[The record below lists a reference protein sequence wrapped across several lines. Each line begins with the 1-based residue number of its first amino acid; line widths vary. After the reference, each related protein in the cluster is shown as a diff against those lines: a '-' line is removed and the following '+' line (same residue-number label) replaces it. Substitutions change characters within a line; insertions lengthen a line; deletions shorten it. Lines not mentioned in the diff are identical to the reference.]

1 MKIIAGLGNPDAKY
15 KNTYHNLGFM
25 AVEKSAE
32 LFGATFCKEKFRAL
46 VAETTVDGEKILFLK
61 PLTYMNLS
69 GESIREAVTFYKV
82 EPKDLIV
89 IYDDFDLEKGA
100 LRIRP
105 NGSAGTHN
113 GMRNIIS
120 LLSTDKFPRIRIG
133 FKPEGNNRIPLI
145 DLVLS
150 GISEEDKPLFE
161 QATTRASKAVYEFVK
176 SGDIEATMRKF
187 NGKAK

>member
-15 KNTYHNLGFM
+15 KNTFHNLGFM
-25 AVEKSAE
+25 AVENCAE
-32 LFGATFCKEKFRAL
+32 KFGAEFNKEKFRAL
-46 VAETTVDGEKILFLK
+46 IAETNVKGEKVLFVK
-61 PLTYMNLS
+61 PQTYMNLS
-69 GESIREAVTFYKV
+69 GESIREVLAFYK
-82 EPKDLIV
+82 ESPQNLIV

-100 LRIRP
+100 IRIRP

-120 LLSTDKFPRIRIG
+120 QIGTDKFPRIRIG
-133 FKPEGNNRIPLI
+133 FKPCGENRIPLI

-150 GISEEDKPLFE
+150 GISEQDKPLF
-161 QATTRASKAVYEFVK
+161 ADSVGRAGSAAEAFAKT
-176 SGDIEATMRKF
+176 GDIEAVMRTF